1 MNTEKKTGNKLKWPI
16 CTLLI
21 VTAISALI
29 YYGYTKFE
37 AEQAIMA
44 EKAASF
50 SAPAPRPSGGAS
62 LRASSETA
70 LRAGAGQAYRGGLP
84 FYLLVG
90 FAAVMTT
97 ILGGILYL
105 WWSLKDWEGGKK
117 YGEEDAPAEE

>member
-1 MNTEKKTGNKLKWPI
+1 MSGEKETGVGLKWPI
-16 CTLLI
+16 CTMLI
-21 VTAISALI
+21 VAAISALI

-44 EKAASF
+44 ERAAS
-50 SAPAPRPSGGAS
+50 SAPAHRPSVGES
-62 LRASSETA
+62 LQPSGETA
-70 LRAGAGQAYRGGLP
+70 LRPGAGQAYRGGLS

-90 FAAVMTT
+90 FAVVMTA

-117 YGEEDAPAEE
+117 YGEEDTPTEE